1 MAKKKTDKRDL
12 QTVLETCNNPMAY
25 RDEFETICGII
36 ASHKNR
42 AMRAV
47 HNESLLMIWKVGAF
61 VSDRLKR
68 AVWGDGVVR
77 MLADYIRTRNPKTKG
92 WSYST
97 IYRMVRFYE
106 MYSSDG
112 FTQTVSRYG
121 MQNYLSGTEQKK
133 LPSKDTEI
141 VPIELAQ
148 RGKDKF
154 VSIGL
159 TQKGKD
165 KIMPFEMA
173 QFTNNELVSF
183 EMIQIPNVL
192 FATGWSNHQLIMGRC
207 KTNEQKLFYI
217 LYAGREQLEYKELQ
231 RALKTDAMSSI
242 LGSKKMQSEMM
253 KQKYPRSG
261 VMFKDTV
268 YLDMFGLPVKYRES
282 KLRKKIIAHMKDFI
296 LEMGKDFLFIDE
308 EHRLTVG
315 GKTFKVD
322 LLFYHRLLQCMV
334 AVELKTDEFQPKDLG
349 QLEFYLEAL
358 DQEERRSNENPSIG
372 IILCKDADMEVVRYA
387 LNRSMSP
394 TMVALYKEQLQVGGV
409 IQRSLEEF
417 CRFVSEGKQ

>member
-1 MAKKKTDKRDL
+1 MAKKKTSKGDL
-12 QTVLETCNNPMAY
+12 LPVAKTDNNPLAY
-25 RDEFETICGII
+25 RDEFETIYGII
-36 ASHKNR
+36 SSHRNR
-42 AMRAV
+42 AMKAV
-47 HNESLLMIWKVGAF
+47 HNESLLMLWEVGAF

-77 MLADYIRTRNPKTKG
+77 MLADYIRTKSPKAKG

-97 IYRMVRFYE
+97 IYRMVRFYDT
-106 MYSSDG
+106 YSSEE
-112 FTQTVSRYG
+112 FRQTVNRYE
-121 MQNYLSGTEQKK
+121 MQNYLSGTERNELLSTNEKNM
-133 LPSKDTEI
+133 
-141 VPIELAQ
+141 PIKLAQ
-148 RGKDKF
+148 RGMGKI

-159 TQKGKD
+159 TQINDGVTV
-165 KIMPFEMA
+165 PFEMA
-173 QFTNNELVSF
+173 Q
-183 EMIQIPNVL
+183 IPSVL
-192 FATGWSNHQLIMGRC
+192 FATGWSNHQLIMNRC
-207 KTNEQKLFYI
+207 KTDEQRLFYM

-231 RALKTDAMSSI
+231 RALKTDAMSAI
-242 LGSKKMQSEMM
+242 LGSNKMQSEMM
-253 KQKYPRSG
+253 KQKYPQSG

-268 YLDMFGLPVKYRES
+268 YLEMFGLPVKYRES

-394 TMVALYKEQLQVGGV
+394 TMIALYKEQLQVGGV

-417 CRFVSEGKQ
+417 CRFVNEGKECS

>member
-1 MAKKKTDKRDL
+1 MAKKKTSKGDL
-12 QTVLETCNNPMAY
+12 LPVAKTDNNPLAY
-25 RDEFETICGII
+25 RDEFETIYGII
-36 ASHKNR
+36 SSHRNR
-42 AMRAV
+42 AMKAV
-47 HNESLLMIWKVGAF
+47 HNESLLMLWEVGAF

-77 MLADYIRTRNPKTKG
+77 MLADYIRTKSPKAKG

-97 IYRMVRFYE
+97 IYRMVRFYDT
-106 MYSSDG
+106 YSSEE
-112 FTQTVSRYG
+112 FRQTVNRYG
-121 MQNYLSGTEQKK
+121 MQNYLSGTERNELLSTNEKNM
-133 LPSKDTEI
+133 
-141 VPIELAQ
+141 PIKLAQ
-148 RGKDKF
+148 RGMGKI

-159 TQKGKD
+159 TQINDGVTV
-165 KIMPFEMA
+165 PFEMA
-173 QFTNNELVSF
+173 Q
-183 EMIQIPNVL
+183 IPSVL
-192 FATGWSNHQLIMGRC
+192 FATGWSNHQLIMNRC
-207 KTNEQKLFYI
+207 KTDEQRLFYM

-231 RALKTDAMSSI
+231 RALKTDAMSAI
-242 LGSKKMQSEMM
+242 LGSNKMQSEMM
-253 KQKYPRSG
+253 KQKYPQSG

-268 YLDMFGLPVKYRES
+268 YLEMFGLPVKYRES

-394 TMVALYKEQLQVGGV
+394 TMIALYKEQLQVGGV

-417 CRFVSEGKQ
+417 CRFVNEGKECS

>member
-1 MAKKKTDKRDL
+1 MAKKKIDKGNLPTAVD
-12 QTVLETCNNPMAY
+12 TGNNPLTY
-25 RDEFETICGII
+25 KDEFDTICGII
-36 ASHKNR
+36 SAHKKR
-42 AMRAV
+42 AMYAV
-47 HNESLLMIWKVGAF
+47 HNESLNMLWEVGAY
-61 VSDRLKR
+61 VSDRLKK

-77 MLADYIRTRNPKTKG
+77 MLAEYIHTRSPKAKG

-121 MQNYLSGTEQKK
+121 MQNYLLGSISKN
-133 LPSKDTEI
+133 LPSSEGPI
-141 VPIELAQ
+141 VSIESTQ
-148 RGKDKF
+148 IPMNNF
-154 VSIGL
+154 VSIEL
-159 TQKGKD
+159 T
-165 KIMPFEMA
+165 
-173 QFTNNELVSF
+173 
-183 EMIQIPNVL
+183 QIPNVL
-192 FATGWSNHQLIMGRC
+192 FATGWSNHQLIMRQC
-207 KTNEQKLFYI
+207 KTNEQRLFYM

-242 LGSKKMQSEMM
+242 LGSKDVQSEMM
-253 KQKYPRSG
+253 KREYPQSG
-261 VMFKDTV
+261 VLFKDTV
-268 YLDMFGLPVKYRES
+268 YLEMFGLPVKYKES
-282 KLRKKIIAHMKDFI
+282 KLRKEIIAHMKDFI
-296 LEMGKDFLFIDE
+296 LEMGKDFLFIDD
-308 EHRLTVG
+308 EHRIAVG

-334 AVELKTDEFQPKDLG
+334 AIELKTDEFQPKDLG

-372 IILCKDADMEVVRYA
+372 IILCKDADMEVVRFA

-409 IQRSLEEF
+409 IQRSLVEF
-417 CRFVSEGKQ
+417 CKFVSKGKK

>member
-1 MAKKKTDKRDL
+1 MDMAKKKTSKGDL
-12 QTVLETCNNPMAY
+12 LPVAKTDNNPLAY
-25 RDEFETICGII
+25 RDEFETIYGII
-36 ASHKNR
+36 SSHRNR
-42 AMRAV
+42 AMKAV
-47 HNESLLMIWKVGAF
+47 HNESLLMLWEVGAF

-77 MLADYIRTRNPKTKG
+77 MLADYIRSKSPKAKG

-97 IYRMVRFYE
+97 IYRMVRFYDT
-106 MYSSDG
+106 YSSEE
-112 FTQTVSRYG
+112 FRQTVNRYG
-121 MQNYLSGTEQKK
+121 MQNYLSGTERNEL
-133 LPSKDTEI
+133 LPTNVKN
-141 VPIELAQ
+141 VPIKLAQ
-148 RGKDKF
+148 RGMGKI

-159 TQKGKD
+159 TQINDGVTV
-165 KIMPFEMA
+165 PFEMA
-173 QFTNNELVSF
+173 Q
-183 EMIQIPNVL
+183 IPSVL
-192 FATGWSNHQLIMGRC
+192 FATGWSNHQLIMNRC
-207 KTNEQKLFYI
+207 KTDEQRLFYM

-231 RALKTDAMSSI
+231 RALKTDAMSAI
-242 LGSKKMQSEMM
+242 LGSNKMQSEMM
-253 KQKYPRSG
+253 KQKYPQSG

-268 YLDMFGLPVKYRES
+268 YLEMFGLPVKYRES

-394 TMVALYKEQLQVGGV
+394 TMIALYKEQLQVGGV

-417 CRFVSEGKQ
+417 CRFVNEGKECS

>member
-1 MAKKKTDKRDL
+1 
-12 QTVLETCNNPMAY
+12 
-25 RDEFETICGII
+25 
-36 ASHKNR
+36 
-42 AMRAV
+42 
-47 HNESLLMIWKVGAF
+47 
-61 VSDRLKR
+61 
-68 AVWGDGVVR
+68 
-77 MLADYIRTRNPKTKG
+77 
-92 WSYST
+92 
-97 IYRMVRFYE
+97 MVQFYE
-106 MYSSDG
+106 TYSSEE
-112 FTQTVSRYG
+112 FTQTVNRYG
-121 MQNYLSGTEQKK
+121 MQNYPAETEQKK
-133 LPSKDTEI
+133 LSSKNGEI

-148 RGKDKF
+148 LNDS
-154 VSIGL
+154 V
-159 TQKGKD
+159 
-165 KIMPFEMA
+165 IMPFEMA
-173 QFTNNELVSF
+173 
-183 EMIQIPNVL
+183 QIPNVL

-207 KTNEQKLFYI
+207 KTNEQRLFYM

-231 RALKTDAMSSI
+231 RALKTDAMSAI

-253 KQKYPRSG
+253 KRKYPRSG
-261 VMFKDTV
+261 VMFKDTI
-268 YLDMFGLPVKYRES
+268 YLEMFGLPVKYRES
-282 KLRKKIIAHMKDFI
+282 KLRKKIITHMKDFI

-315 GKTFKVD
+315 VRTFKVD

-394 TMVALYKEQLQVGGV
+394 TMIALYKEQLQVGGV

-417 CRFVSEGKQ
+417 CKFLNEEQ